1 MLVSAFLLWLILCFI
16 MIQFKSR
23 RPKNFPP
30 GPTPLPVLGNLHNL
44 SLDNP
49 LRDFERLR
57 FKYGNVYSL
66 YLGSK
71 PMVMLCGVQAI
82 KEALVNKGVEFA
94 GRPQDMYVNIT
105 TENKGVIL
113 ADYGPRWKEHRRF
126 ALMTLRNFGLGKQSM
141 EERILGEI
149 QHTTAELEKSV
160 GSTLSPQVMFH
171 NASSNIICQVLF
183 GMRFDYND
191 WTMKE
196 IVRCFT
202 ENAKLA
208 NGPWAM
214 LFDSVPWI
222 RHFPLPFNKAFTNI
236 NTVQSIAVPW
246 ITEHKRTRVSGQ
258 PRDFVD
264 CYLDEL
270 EMRSKNPGSTF
281 SEDLLSMYS
290 LDLHF
295 AGTDTTSNTLL
306 TGFLYLMTNPDI
318 QERCQAEIDRVLG
331 DKEKPCFEDRHDMP
345 YVQAVIHE
353 MQRVA
358 NTVPLSVFH
367 NTTKDTEVMGY
378 TIPKGTMIIPNLS
391 SVLSEEG
398 QWKFP
403 HGFHPENF
411 LNDQGEFVKPEA
423 FMPFSAGPRM
433 CLGEGLARM
442 ELFLIT
448 VTLLRKFTFIWPED
462 AGEPDYTPVYGVT
475 LTPKP
480 YLMKVQLR
488 ETL

>member
-1 MLVSAFLLWLILCFI
+1 MFVSFFLLWLIICFFI
-16 MIQFKSR
+16 IQFKSR

-30 GPTPLPVLGNLHNL
+30 GPITLPLLGNLHNL

-49 LRDFERLR
+49 LQDFER
-57 FKYGNVYSL
+57 YGNIYSL

-82 KEALVNKGVEFA
+82 KEALVNKAVEFA

-105 TENKGVIL
+105 TESKGVIL

-141 EERILGEI
+141 EERILAEL
-149 QHTTAELEKSV
+149 QHTSADLESSIGKF
-160 GSTLSPQVMFH
+160 LSPQVMFH

-214 LFDSVPWI
+214 VSLNNHNKLYLNLGSNQGENT
-222 RHFPLPFNKAFTNI
+222 FND
-236 NTVQSIAVPW
+236 P
-246 ITEHKRTRVSGQ
+246 
-258 PRDFVD
+258 D
-264 CYLDEL
+264 
-270 EMRSKNPGSTF
+270 STF

-318 QERCQAEIDRVLG
+318 QERCQAEIDRVLEG
-331 DKEKPCFEDRHDMP
+331 KDKACFEDRHNMP

-353 MQRVA
+353 MQRIA

-378 TIPKGTMIIPNLS
+378 TIPKGTMVIPNLS

-403 HGFHPENF
+403 RGFHPENF

-448 VTLLRKFTFIWPED
+448 VTLLRKFKFIWPED

-480 YLMKVQLR
+480 YFMKVQLR
-488 ETL
+488 EMH

>member
-1 MLVSAFLLWLILCFI
+1 MFVSFFLLWLFICFFI
-16 MIQFKSR
+16 VQIKSR

-30 GPTPLPVLGNLHNL
+30 GPSTLPMLGNLHNL

-57 FKYGNVYSL
+57 KKYGNVYSL

-82 KEALVNKGVEFA
+82 KEALVNKGLEFA
-94 GRPQDMYVNIT
+94 GRPRT
-105 TENKGVIL
+105 LIL
-113 ADYGPRWKEHRRF
+113 ADYGPKWKEHRRF
-126 ALMTLRNFGLGKQSM
+126 ALTTLRNFGLGKQSM
-141 EERILGEI
+141 EDRILGELQYI
-149 QHTTAELEKSV
+149 IADLENSI
-160 GSTLSPQVMFH
+160 GSTLCPQVMFH

-183 GMRFDYND
+183 GMRFDYNN

-214 LFDSVPWI
+214 LYDSVPMI
-222 RHFPLPFNKAFTNI
+222 RHLPLPFNKAFTNI
-236 NTVQSIAVPW
+236 AICQGIAVPW
-246 ITEHKRTRVSGQ
+246 INDHKKTRVPGQ

-264 CYLDEL
+264 CYLDEM
-270 EMRSKNPGSTF
+270 EKRRKDPSTTF
-281 SEDLLSMYS
+281 SEDVLSMYS

-306 TGFLYLMTNPDI
+306 TAAFCSS
-318 QERCQAEIDRVLG
+318 ERCQEEIDRVLEER
-331 DKEKPCFEDRHDMP
+331 DKACFEDRHNMP

-378 TIPKGTMIIPNLS
+378 TIPKGTLIIPNLS

-398 QWKFP
+398 QWKFT

-411 LNDQGEFVKPEA
+411 LNDQGDFVKPEA

-448 VTLLRKFTFIWPED
+448 VTLLRKFRFIWPED

-480 YLMKVQLR
+480 YRMKVQLR
-488 ETL
+488 EAS

>member
-1 MLVSAFLLWLILCFI
+1 MFVSFFLLWLIICFFI
-16 MIQFKSR
+16 IQFKSR

-30 GPTPLPVLGNLHNL
+30 GPITLPLLGNLHNL

-49 LRDFERLR
+49 LQDFERLR
-57 FKYGNVYSL
+57 LKYGNIYSL

-82 KEALVNKGVEFA
+82 KEALVNKAVEFA

-105 TENKGVIL
+105 TESKGVIL

-141 EERILGEI
+141 EERILAEL
-149 QHTTAELEKSV
+149 QHTSADLESSIGKF
-160 GSTLSPQVMFH
+160 LSPQVMFH

-214 LFDSVPWI
+214 VSLNNHNKLYLNLAADVIDLMWLFKSNDP
-222 RHFPLPFNKAFTNI
+222 
-236 NTVQSIAVPW
+236 
-246 ITEHKRTRVSGQ
+246 
-258 PRDFVD
+258 D
-264 CYLDEL
+264 
-270 EMRSKNPGSTF
+270 STF

-318 QERCQAEIDRVLG
+318 QERCQAEIDRVLEG
-331 DKEKPCFEDRHDMP
+331 KDKACFEDRHNMP

-353 MQRVA
+353 MQRIA

-378 TIPKGTMIIPNLS
+378 TIPKGTMVIPNLS

-403 HGFHPENF
+403 RGFHPENF

-448 VTLLRKFTFIWPED
+448 VTLLRKFKFIWPED

-480 YLMKVQLR
+480 YFMKVQLR
-488 ETL
+488 EIKQE

>member
-1 MLVSAFLLWLILCFI
+1 MFVSFFLLWLIICFFI
-16 MIQFKSR
+16 IQFKSR

-30 GPTPLPVLGNLHNL
+30 GPITLPLLGNLHNL

-49 LRDFERLR
+49 LQDFERLR
-57 FKYGNVYSL
+57 LKYGNIYSL

-82 KEALVNKGVEFA
+82 KEALVNKAVEFA
-94 GRPQDMYVNIT
+94 GRPQDMYLHLIYIAISL
-105 TENKGVIL
+105 GVIL

-141 EERILGEI
+141 EERILAEL
-149 QHTTAELEKSV
+149 QHTSADLESSIGK
-160 GSTLSPQVMFH
+160 LMFH

-214 LFDSVPWI
+214 VTADTFSSVF
-222 RHFPLPFNKAFTNI
+222 RLQSCLSLAGEGCFATTYRSVGCNGKVNPLVHI
-236 NTVQSIAVPW
+236 YLL
-246 ITEHKRTRVSGQ
+246 
-258 PRDFVD
+258 PRSNDPD
-264 CYLDEL
+264 
-270 EMRSKNPGSTF
+270 STF

-318 QERCQAEIDRVLG
+318 QERCQAEIDRVLEG
-331 DKEKPCFEDRHDMP
+331 KDKACFEDRHNMP

-353 MQRVA
+353 MQRIA

-378 TIPKGTMIIPNLS
+378 TIPKGTMVIPNLS

-403 HGFHPENF
+403 RGFHPENF

-448 VTLLRKFTFIWPED
+448 VTLLRKFKFIWPED

-480 YLMKVQLR
+480 YFMKVQLR
-488 ETL
+488 EMH

>member
-1 MLVSAFLLWLILCFI
+1 MFVSFFLLWLIICFFI
-16 MIQFKSR
+16 IQFKSR

-30 GPTPLPVLGNLHNL
+30 GPITLPLLGNLHNL

-49 LRDFERLR
+49 LQDFERLR
-57 FKYGNVYSL
+57 LKYGNIYSL

-82 KEALVNKGVEFA
+82 KEALVNKAVEFA

-105 TENKGVIL
+105 TESKGVIL

-141 EERILGEI
+141 EERILAEL
-149 QHTTAELEKSV
+149 QHTSADLESSIGKCDN
-160 GSTLSPQVMFH
+160 PQVMFH

-214 LFDSVPWI
+214 VMLHTVPFSCCLSCKFFDHIISADQRKYIMGLLYNDP
-222 RHFPLPFNKAFTNI
+222 
-236 NTVQSIAVPW
+236 
-246 ITEHKRTRVSGQ
+246 
-258 PRDFVD
+258 D
-264 CYLDEL
+264 
-270 EMRSKNPGSTF
+270 STF

-318 QERCQAEIDRVLG
+318 QERCQAEIDRVLEG
-331 DKEKPCFEDRHDMP
+331 KDKACFEDRHNMP

-353 MQRVA
+353 MQRIA

-378 TIPKGTMIIPNLS
+378 TIPKGTMVIPNLS

-403 HGFHPENF
+403 RGFHPENF

-448 VTLLRKFTFIWPED
+448 VTLLRKFKFIWPED

-480 YLMKVQLR
+480 YFMKVQLR
-488 ETL
+488 EMH